1 MVETVERFSLPSHY
15 QAFLFSFLPFIKS
28 FSFGEF
34 YLFLFFLSLFFF
46 FFSSHWTSTY
56 STNVEKV
63 ENRSIILFHSLMK
76 YIYIYKKNL
85 LRILNVSTRW
95 QMFLFLL
102 FFLDWLNW
110 LRLIGNTEVQFSLTL
125 SVLCPSQNVVRFQ
138 FSYDKSLLSFVS
150 FVGILFLSL
159 YVKYIFE
166 RWVQIR
172 VTLMPH
178 NVHFNFR
185 FVMFLRQRCKN
196 DHSLASHHNV
206 NLLRRHD
213 LLDLS
218 EKQLFQLLLQ
228 NDPWLLP
235 DVSLLLL

>member
-1 MVETVERFSLPSHY
+1 
-15 QAFLFSFLPFIKS
+15 
-28 FSFGEF
+28 
-34 YLFLFFLSLFFF
+34 
-46 FFSSHWTSTY
+46 
-56 STNVEKV
+56 
-63 ENRSIILFHSLMK
+63 MK

-166 RWVQIR
+166 R
-172 VTLMPH
+172 
-178 NVHFNFR
+178 
-185 FVMFLRQRCKN
+185 
-196 DHSLASHHNV
+196 
-206 NLLRRHD
+206 
-213 LLDLS
+213 
-218 EKQLFQLLLQ
+218 
-228 NDPWLLP
+228 
-235 DVSLLLL
+235 